1 MSIPTRLIIQR
12 WQSTSRRRRD
22 PSSRRSRLSGKLHI
36 DTLRENLPTVAAAAH
51 VRARGPSNT
60 VRPRPCLRGR
70 RSFGGKMVEP
80 PGHDG
85 VKTRNETQDHQLI
98 MLSLSL
104 RGLHNPGLL
113 IALRRDF
120 CRFRTGKDGWQEPR
134 RIGAN
139 RQLSAG
145 EGLRRYPWRARDM
158 RPCRKAFLGRSWCC
172 GRMCDGIEP
181 VSGCGSRTARACGS
195 WSGLGAR
202 REMQYRMVVDRQG
215 PGHAC
220 RRRCSCPTSSNN
232 ARMPLQHSNLR
243 HLTQVTKKEPK
254 LMINQFSFSPPGY
267 PVMLSNPQ
275 FLP

>member
-36 DTLRENLPTVAAAAH
+36 DTLREDLPSCSGSRLGH
-51 VRARGPSNT
+51 E
-60 VRPRPCLRGR
+60 VRPTPCALALVCGEGAHLVEKWWSPQAMTKSKSGRKLRT
-70 RSFGGKMVEP
+70 
-80 PGHDG
+80 
-85 VKTRNETQDHQLI
+85 VKLI

-113 IALRRDF
+113 IALQRDF

-181 VSGCGSRTARACGS
+181 VSGCGSRNTRACGS